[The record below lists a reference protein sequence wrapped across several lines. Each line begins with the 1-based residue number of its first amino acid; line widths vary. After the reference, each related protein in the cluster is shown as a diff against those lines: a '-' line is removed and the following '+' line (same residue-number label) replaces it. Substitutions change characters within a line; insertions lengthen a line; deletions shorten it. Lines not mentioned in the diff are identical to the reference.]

1 MNPQDAPF
9 IGIMSSL
16 SPGQSIEVPVA
27 SEKSFILN
35 LDSVFTFDG
44 EQNLR
49 TPDSLRLI
57 AHTLNSI
64 ASSLDDIVSAWN
76 AIDDDEEDEDV
87 HVESVDSY
95 DIVYSDSIATIDEL
109 VKQLQADVENDFDR

>member
-35 LDSVFTFDG
+35 LDSVSTFDG

-95 DIVYSDSIATIDEL
+95 DVVYSDSIATIDEL